1 MMYHLLCHAFFFLFL
16 CSFFSFLISF
26 FLLVFVF
33 VFLESN
39 FGFLKCPF
47 IHNFLNKNIMYYFL
61 FDLIEI

>member
-1 MMYHLLCHAFFFLFL
+1 ML
-16 CSFFSFLISF
+16 FFSFFVLIFFFSYFFF

-33 VFLESN
+33 VFLENN